1 MKSMVNRILNAM
13 TGHEPES
20 LPMTETYIAWENV
33 KAAALPM
40 MACFRVFTGIK
51 QLGLVFEDKVQN
63 SVFFY
68 ANMDENGNDTLLYA
82 RYVLEEQKISE
93 LEVNMI
99 RARGDAG
106 FQYSPSEVKDIP
118 EAWLK
123 PIPEG
128 QRCSRQELLE
138 VADYIYTGKAD
149 KFPYPI
155 ADDCFLMENGGMV
168 KENPDYAETMWGSD
182 AAKLPKTKDGLVCI
196 PGDVM
201 PLVSKQPG
209 RALVI
214 DEEQGV
220 ICLWGTIDGYVVPY
234 VESHETSSC
243 FVPTE
248 AVQMHMDKT
257 LQGDKMNGKCLI
269 KPQKATVLQTELFR
283 FYGGELHGQH
293 RINQIQAIGA
303 RFPWED

>member
-1 MKSMVNRILNAM
+1 MKEMVNRILNAM
-13 TGHEPES
+13 VAHEPES
-20 LPMTETYIAWENV
+20 LPMADTYTAMENV

-40 MACFRVFTGIK
+40 MACFRVFTGIR
-51 QLGLVFEDKVQN
+51 QMGMVFADPVQN

-68 ANMDENGNDTLLYA
+68 ADMDENGNDTLLYA
-82 RYVLEEQKISE
+82 RYVMEEGRIAE
-93 LEVNMI
+93 LEVNLI

-106 FQYSPSEVKDIP
+106 FQYSPNEVKDIP
-118 EAWLK
+118 ESWLK

-128 QRCSRQELLE
+128 QRCTRDELLA
-138 VADYIYTGKAD
+138 VADYIYTGKA
-149 KFPYPI
+149 KQFPYPI

-168 KENPDYAETMWGSD
+168 KENPDYAEAMWGSD
-182 AAKLPKTKDGLVCI
+182 AAKLPRTKEGLVCI

-201 PLVSKQPG
+201 PLVSQQPG
-209 RALVI
+209 RALVV

-248 AVQMHMDKT
+248 AVAMHMDNT
-257 LQGDKMNGKCLI
+257 LKGDKMKGKALI
-269 KPQKATVLQTELFR
+269 RPQKATVLQTELFR
-283 FYGGELHGQH
+283 FYGGKLHGQH
-293 RINQIQAIGA
+293 RLNQIQAIGA
-303 RFPWED
+303 RFLWED